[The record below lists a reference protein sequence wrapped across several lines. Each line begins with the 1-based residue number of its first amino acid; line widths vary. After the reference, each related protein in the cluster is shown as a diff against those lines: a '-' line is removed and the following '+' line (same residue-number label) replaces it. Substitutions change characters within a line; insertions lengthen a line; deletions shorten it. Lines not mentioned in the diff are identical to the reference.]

1 MMFKKRWTIWVV
13 GILLFFMTG
22 CGKEENV
29 VHLYNWGDYID
40 MNVIREFE
48 QETGI
53 TVKMDNYETNED
65 MYIKLTKG
73 GGKYD
78 LVIPSDYMIERLI
91 KEDMLQK
98 IDRSKLENY
107 DEIGENFRTLSY
119 DPTGEYS
126 IPYFWGTVGIA
137 YNTKVVKEKP
147 DSWDILWDE
156 RYKDNIFMMN
166 SQRDTIGAALKKLG
180 YSMNTRDL
188 NELERAKE
196 ILIEQKP
203 LVSAY
208 TLDNTKDAMVA
219 EEAAIA
225 LTWSGEAQVMHQE
238 NPAIEYFIPK
248 EGSNIWFDSVV
259 MMKDAENVENA
270 LKFIDFLLRPSVS
283 AKNVI
288 YVGYS
293 TPLPNAI
300 PLLPE
305 YLRNSKVTNPELD
318 SLPEMEIFKNP
329 EDFVKEY
336 EKVWLEISSEN

>member
-1 MMFKKRWTIWVV
+1 MSKRKWIVA
-13 GILLFFMTG
+13 IALALLFFSVS

-40 MNVIREFE
+40 LETLREFE

-53 TVKMDNYETNED
+53 VVQMDNFETNED

-78 LVIPSDYMIERLI
+78 LVIPSDYMIERMI
-91 KEDMLQK
+91 KEEMIQK
-98 IDRSKLENY
+98 IDMSKLQNY
-107 DEIGENFRTLSY
+107 EEIGKDFRKLSY

-126 IPYFWGTVGIA
+126 VPYFWGTVGIA
-137 YNTKVVKEKP
+137 YNTKVVKETP

-156 RYKDNIFMMN
+156 KYKDNIFMLN

-180 YSMNTRDL
+180 YSMNTRNL
-188 NELERAKE
+188 SELEEAKE
-196 ILIEQKP
+196 LLIRQKP

-225 LTWSGEAQVMHQE
+225 LIWSGEAQVMNQE
-238 NPAIEYFIPK
+238 NPAIEYFVPK
-248 EGSNIWFDSVV
+248 EGSNIWFDSIV
-259 MMKDAENVENA
+259 MMKDAKNVENA
-270 LKFIDFLLRPSVS
+270 MKLIDFLLRPSVS
-283 AKNVI
+283 AKNVS

-293 TPLPNAI
+293 TPLPKAI
-300 PLLPE
+300 PLLPDH
-305 YLRNSKVTNPELD
+305 LKNSKITNPD
-318 SLPEMEIFKNP
+318 VDTLPEMEIFRNP
-329 EDFVKEY
+329 EDFIKEY